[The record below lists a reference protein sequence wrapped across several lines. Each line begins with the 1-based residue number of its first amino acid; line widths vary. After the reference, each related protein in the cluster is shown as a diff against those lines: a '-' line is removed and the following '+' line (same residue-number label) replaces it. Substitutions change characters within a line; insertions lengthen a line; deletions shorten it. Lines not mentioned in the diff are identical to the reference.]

1 MAETINYYIDSNGN
15 NYVDVNGNYFIAGAS
30 FSEAP
35 TKLRYIRYKPYFCN
49 SNNTFKGYTA
59 FIRQADGSYLK
70 LRPYIYTNIEI
81 AIAGLA
87 TIGVS
92 RAAGNVI

>member
-35 TKLRYIRYKPYFCN
+35 TKLRYIRSPPYFCN

-59 FIRQADGSYLK
+59 FIR
-70 LRPYIYTNIEI
+70 
-81 AIAGLA
+81 
-87 TIGVS
+87 
-92 RAAGNVI
+92 